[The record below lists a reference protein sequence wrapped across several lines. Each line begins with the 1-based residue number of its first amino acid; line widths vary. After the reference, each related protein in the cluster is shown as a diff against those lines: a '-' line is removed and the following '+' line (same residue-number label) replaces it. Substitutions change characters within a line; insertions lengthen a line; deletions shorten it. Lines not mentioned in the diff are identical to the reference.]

1 MNQTFHC
8 SSYWTIG
15 LTTRENFTARQ
26 IPPGVGLN
34 WGTQSPALASALLT
48 IEVPDDQTPAP
59 VG

>member
-1 MNQTFHC
+1 MFLLLD
-8 SSYWTIG
+8 YWIG

-26 IPPGVGLN
+26 IPP
-34 WGTQSPALASALLT
+34 WGWVKLGNSITSVSLSIAGLT